1 MESTLEKAIAE
12 DLGISEAEANRFINS
27 FKKVLPQVL
36 DREED
41 NRLILRNFGTF
52 TKVEK
57 GGRPSRKVGQP
68 VQTDPL
74 TGEVI
79 RTAKYNGVK
88 FKAGE
93 GFVKTLNAQ
102 G

>member
-1 MESTLEKAIAE
+1 MESKLEKALAE
-12 DLGISEAEANRFINS
+12 DLGISEAEANRFVNS

-68 VQTDPL
+68 VQFDEQ
-74 TGEVI
+74 GEVI

-93 GFVKTLNAQ
+93 GFVKTLNPQ

>member
-1 MESTLEKAIAE
+1 MEKSLEIALAK
-12 DLGISEAEANRFINS
+12 DLGVSEAEANRFVNS
-27 FKKVLPQVL
+27 FKRVLPQVL
-36 DREED
+36 DSEED
-41 NRLILRNFGTF
+41 NRLILRDFGTF

-88 FKAGE
+88 FKAGK
-93 GFVKTLNAQ
+93 GFVEALNAE
-102 G
+102 